1 MSKGLCSSD
10 SFLNDRVDKLTR
22 YAEDWVTPFS
32 YIRIISTDTKSFRIF
47 EFPPACPGQMDA
59 GIGHL
64 HWTPGSDLSCG
75 QLHNNF
81 LDSQSL
87 CPLGH
92 LIGLDC
98 HHGCHWLDVV
108 QVKHL
113 YSAIVTVAHIDLMVV
128 VSDTPRWI
136 KLSIISPFL
145 PNRFDHLTKSTEL
158 LHSVSTSY
166 IHIVPTIDL
175 WQSQWVLLQPQIVA
189 FH

>member
-1 MSKGLCSSD
+1 MPNYSNMTSKTPLCQYHKQIPSWSIVMSKGLCSSD

-22 YAEDWVTPFS
+22 YAEDWDIIVTPFS

-136 KLSIISPFL
+136 KLSIISC
-145 PNRFDHLTKSTEL
+145 
-158 LHSVSTSY
+158 
-166 IHIVPTIDL
+166 
-175 WQSQWVLLQPQIVA
+175 QPIWSPHQVY
-189 FH
+189 